1 MCVFKFKNAQTFDSI
16 YFRVKSHFEEDGTK
30 NVLVLKNGDILN
42 VEIFQKGCWC
52 HYWYLIDKGLKYEP
66 HLYNGCHDL
75 MQKAMN

>member
-1 MCVFKFKNAQTFDSI
+1 M
-16 YFRVKSHFEEDGTK
+16 
-30 NVLVLKNGDILN
+30 LKNGDILN